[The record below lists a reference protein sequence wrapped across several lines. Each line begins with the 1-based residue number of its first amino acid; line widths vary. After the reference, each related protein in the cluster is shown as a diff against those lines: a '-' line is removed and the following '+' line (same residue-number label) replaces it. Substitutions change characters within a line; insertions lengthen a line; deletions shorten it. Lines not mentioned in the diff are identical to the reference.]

1 MVKRQKEETDKL
13 GVISI
18 GVFLVLLGLVCMLTP
33 NIGEH
38 LIGFL
43 SPENW
48 RISKVGQ
55 GLFLP
60 EPNTHY
66 PVLYNTASYFC
77 FAFGAFQIVILL
89 LRVVLHDP
97 LNKIGETLS
106 EAIFWMGMNFFFGML
121 ASNAL
126 GWFGLFAAFLML
138 VGASIITK
146 SIFKLI
152 GS

>member
-1 MVKRQKEETDKL
+1 MGKRQEEEMNKL
-13 GVISI
+13 GIISL
-18 GVFLVLLGLVCMLTP
+18 GFFLVLLGLVWILTP
-33 NIGEH
+33 DIGEH
-38 LIGFL
+38 LRAFL
-43 SPENW
+43 SQENW

-55 GLFLP
+55 RLFFP

-89 LRVVLHDP
+89 LRVVLHNP

-106 EAIFWMGMNFFFGML
+106 EAIFWMGMSFFFGML

-126 GWFGLFAAFLML
+126 GWFGLFAGFLML

-146 SIFKLI
+146 SIFRLMV
-152 GS
+152 S